1 MTGTVHADTQKP
13 ASSPDTEGAAESS
26 PVRTL
31 LALGSKFYLYVILIV
46 LCLVIGASEPGFW
59 GMGNLRN
66 VLFQAAFTG
75 IAACG
80 LTVLI
85 AGGLIDLS
93 VGGVIAVSSI
103 AVAKILPQT
112 TIGGAFAVALVI
124 GIILG
129 VINGLVVAYAKI
141 PAFIATLGTLNL
153 FLGLAFI
160 VTSGRVVPIQSSNFR
175 AATTDTIAGIPTPF
189 VVFLL
194 LAALTALLLRRTHF
208 GRSIRAVGSNERSS
222 VLAGIQVKRTKV
234 LAFAFAGACA
244 ALAGIYLAGRL
255 SSAEGNMSIGF
266 EMDVIAAV
274 VVGGTAL
281 RGGNATVGGTIAG
294 ALLFAVLANALN
306 LLGVASY
313 WQYVVTGVVLVAA
326 IAIGNRNASDLS
338 VRGED

>member
-1 MTGTVHADTQKP
+1 MAGSVHADVQNPTNPKD
-13 ASSPDTEGAAESS
+13 AEGAEEKSAL
-26 PVRTL
+26 RTL
-31 LALGSKFYLYVILIV
+31 LSLGSKFYLYVILIV
-46 LCLVIGASEPGFW
+46 LCLVIGVLEPSFW
-59 GMGNLRN
+59 GTGNLRN

-103 AVAKILPQT
+103 ALATILPHT
-112 TIGGAFAVALVI
+112 TIGGVFAIALVI
-124 GIILG
+124 GIGLG

-175 AATTDTIAGIPTPF
+175 AATTDTIGGVPAPF

-194 LAALTALLLRRTHF
+194 VAALTALLLRRTHF
-208 GRSIRAVGSNERSS
+208 GRAIRAIGSNERAS
-222 VLAGIQVKRTKV
+222 VLAGIQVNRIKL

-244 ALAGIYLAGRL
+244 ALAGVYIAGRL

-281 RGGNATVGGTIAG
+281 RGGNAAVGGTIAG